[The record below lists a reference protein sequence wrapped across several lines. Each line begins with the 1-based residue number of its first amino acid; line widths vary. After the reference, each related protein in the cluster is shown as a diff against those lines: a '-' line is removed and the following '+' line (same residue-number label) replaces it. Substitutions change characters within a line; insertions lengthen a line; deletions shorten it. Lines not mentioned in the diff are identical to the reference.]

1 MDSVI
6 SSFSSRRSTWYRL
19 VIPLIRARIP
29 SPSGVYRE
37 RFRRWGWAPP
47 LLPPPAEGPA
57 DLLQYKQVDVPD
69 KPRPLQLG
77 DELIRSHHPV
87 LVILVPDKGLGPRI
101 RPLAISRL
109 GLEVY
114 VKMPLGKGLLQ
125 TPRRPAVPRPP
136 FPFPWRCFSSWR
148 ASPAWWTI
156 PWI

>member
-1 MDSVI
+1 MG
-6 SSFSSRRSTWYRL
+6 ST
-19 VIPLIRARIP
+19 
-29 SPSGVYRE
+29 
-37 RFRRWGWAPP
+37 P
-47 LLPPPAEGPA
+47 LLLPPAEGPA

-87 LVILVPDKGLGPRI
+87 LVIPVPDKGLGP
-101 RPLAISRL
+101 PNPPAGNLRL

-114 VKMPLGKGLLQ
+114 VKMPLAKASS
-125 TPRRPAVPRPP
+125 RPQKACCPQAPL
-136 FPFPWRCFSSWR
+136 PFPWRCFSSWR